1 MFTLGLSN
9 GLRFKNTTNRF
20 LLSFEFLTKI
30 PLIVH
35 FLIKKVRDM
44 KTANIMLT
52 LLVYRNFRIIPL
64 FFYGHFSNIR

>member
-35 FLIKKVRDM
+35 FLIKVRDM

-52 LLVYRNFRIIPL
+52 LLVYRSFRIISL